1 MPRSTRSEPY
11 PANTV
16 QGGTLAPLIDAR
28 TTELID
34 QAVQI
39 EQDDA
44 RAAGTIGFVSRI
56 FCQCALPYREP
67 ALDKETQK
75 RPAEWIRQNG
85 TVTMILR
92 ASIVDPGKPTQD
104 YQYPFGVMP
113 RYLLVWMATEI
124 KQDGPAMQNDGLTL
138 DLGGSMRAFLRQIGI
153 NSGSAGRGGSATRL
167 RDQVTRLAMSTITV
181 TDTREHGNGL
191 WNFRAKNFGFVDEM
205 SLWWSN
211 KDRDTGT
218 LWPNTITVTPAWRD
232 SIKASAV
239 PLDTRALA
247 LIQEA
252 KAGPLALDLYY
263 WLAHRLYTV
272 RKPTLVPWA
281 LLARQF
287 GSQYGRERD
296 FKAAV
301 VKALRVVKL
310 AYPSADVTV
319 TDRGLM
325 LRPSPTP
332 VAQPSVIDASSR
344 EGRAGR

>member
-1 MPRSTRSEPY
+1 MPRTTYNGPY
-11 PANTV
+11 SA
-16 QGGTLAPLIDAR
+16 GAAEGRILAPLLDAR
-28 TTELID
+28 TAELVE
-34 QAVQI
+34 QAIQI

-44 RAAGTIGFVSRI
+44 RAAGTISYMSRI
-56 FCQCALPYREP
+56 FCQVALPYRDPAP
-67 ALDKETQK
+67 AL
-75 RPAEWIRQNG
+75 EWWRNNG
-85 TVTMILR
+85 TVTLR
-92 ASIVDPGKPTQD
+92 LQPGMTDVGTPTQRSAF
-104 YQYPFGVMP
+104 PFGVMP
-113 RYLLVWMATEI
+113 RYLLAWMTTEV
-124 KQDGPAMQNDGLTL
+124 KQGGSAVQDDGLTL

-205 SLWWSN
+205 SLWWSD
-211 KDRDTGT
+211 KDRGTGT

-287 GSQYGRERD
+287 GSQYAVLRQ

-310 AYPSADVTV
+310 AYLSADVTV
-319 TDRGLM
+319 TDQGLM

-344 EGRAGR
+344 ESRAGR